1 MNFDIAIIGGGPGGY
16 NAAEKAAKL
25 GMQVVLFEK
34 EDLGGTCLNRG
45 CMPTKAL
52 IHSTELYE
60 SLAHAADLGINVGEY
75 SFNFAAQGRGE
86 AHEGR

>member
-52 IHSTELYE
+52 MPRLSAWSML
-60 SLAHAADLGINVGEY
+60 S
-75 SFNFAAQGRGE
+75 
-86 AHEGR
+86 